1 VDGTPR
7 SLLAFEGAVAVA
19 GLGDWL
25 HAEAPAGEGA
35 GAGAEGCDVP
45 TLLAPVPFEH
55 AALHR
60 LTPQVRR
67 ARPCA
72 SAETCMSD
80 SAACKPESTNATHHA
95 QPASASTHP
104 PSGLRAA
111 LAVAEKF
118 KGLLRLRAL

>member
-72 SAETCMSD
+72 SAETCMNG
-80 SAACKPESTNATHHA
+80 SAVCKPKSAVVPTQRITCSLPARPPTPP
-95 QPASASTHP
+95 PAS
-104 PSGLRAA
+104 
-111 LAVAEKF
+111 E
-118 KGLLRLRAL
+118 LRLLWQRNSKVFSA